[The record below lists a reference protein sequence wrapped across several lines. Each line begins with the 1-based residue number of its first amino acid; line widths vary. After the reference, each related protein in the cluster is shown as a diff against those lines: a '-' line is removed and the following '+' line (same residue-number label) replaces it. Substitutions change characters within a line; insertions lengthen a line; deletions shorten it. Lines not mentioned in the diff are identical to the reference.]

1 MNLLPENLEIWQATL
16 GWIPNHEQLQLFEQ
30 LYLEIIEGNKQLN
43 LTRITEPVEFW
54 EKHLWDS
61 LICLQPFLGEEKAE
75 INPNF
80 QVIDIGTGAGFPG
93 IPVAI
98 ALENMQVKLLDATR
112 KKITFLDSLIEK
124 LGLKNATTLLG
135 RAEEI
140 KKNNAHRGGYDLA
153 LIRAVG
159 QVSICAE
166 YAIPL
171 VKKGG
176 LVILYRGQWS
186 EEETEILEQT
196 GAKLGFQIESV
207 NKLETPLTNS
217 IRHGVYLRKIEETR
231 TEFSKLVKIP
241 VQKRFMIKEEK

>member
-16 GWIPNHEQLQLFEQ
+16 GWIPNPEQLQLFEQ
-30 LYLEIIEGNKQLN
+30 LYLEIIEGNKLFN

-61 LICLQPFLGEEKAE
+61 LICLQRFLSEENTE

-98 ALENMQVKLLDATR
+98 ALENIQVKLLDSTR

-135 RAEEI
+135 RAEEM
-140 KKNNAHRGGYDLA
+140 KKNNPHRGGYDLA